1 MVLLRPVIHW
11 RKTSSWPLLAGRT
24 LLSEVGELHLPE
36 VEDRAGAEAEE
47 EMEEEEETAREEG
60 LRDPGGAE

>member
-1 MVLLRPVIHW
+1 M
-11 RKTSSWPLLAGRT
+11 T
-24 LLSEVGELHLPE
+24 EEGEDMAE

-47 EMEEEEETAREEG
+47 EMEEGETAREEG

>member
-1 MVLLRPVIHW
+1 MTGEGEVM
-11 RKTSSWPLLAGRT
+11 AG
-24 LLSEVGELHLPE
+24 